1 MAYVMWG
8 MAGVLVAALLVPLSK
23 VPHGAVRGWEFPREQ
38 FCILGF
44 VLAGISAVW
53 GIGGWALGAL
63 FCGLSVVQLA
73 YIAKFTPVW
82 PRQSADAD
90 ADLRGQADRCFSVI
104 ATNVKQSNRAYDR
117 LTALL
122 LQQQEAACGDT
133 YPHWVRVPQDNGY
146 GLAVASRLPL
156 REVEVRR
163 LVTQDVPSIRAVVR
177 LNSGDDMRL
186 YVVHPEPPIASH
198 DTLGRDGEIAL
209 IGLEAKADP
218 LPAVVTGDLNDV
230 AWSTT
235 TRRFQRLSGLLDPRV
250 GRGFF
255 NTFNALVPLM
265 RWPLDHLFHDARFRL
280 VGMSRLPKIGS
291 DHFPMRFDLALARS
305 EKALTSPGAANGEER
320 AEVRDMIRTE
330 QARPRSPIGEDWEDE

>member
-122 LQQQEAACGDT
+122 LQQQADVVVAIEVDADWIAA
-133 YPHWVRVPQDNGY
+133 
-146 GLAVASRLPL
+146 
-156 REVEVRR
+156 EVRR